1 MGGVMSLKKGDGE
14 FEFFSF
20 SLKEKESEILYFGY
34 FYISSRGRRI
44 IVGMCVCGSL
54 GIKCLFVAP
63 IRGESRGGK
72 KERERRGARP
82 R

>member
-44 IVGMCVCGSL
+44 IVGMCVWEFGD
-54 GIKCLFVAP
+54 KMFVCCSYQ
-63 IRGESRGGK
+63 RGE
-72 KERERRGARP
+72 
-82 R
+82 

>member
-44 IVGMCVCGSL
+44 IVGMCVWEFGD
-54 GIKCLFVAP
+54 
-63 IRGESRGGK
+63 
-72 KERERRGARP
+72 
-82 R
+82 